1 MTSPTWKYDVALSYA
16 GEDREVA
23 RELATRLQAAGYL
36 VFYDGFE
43 ELWGQDLSVK
53 LHQIYGEQSRYGV
66 PLVSQ
71 HYVKKPWTNHERQV
85 LLARAMKQQA
95 VYLLP
100 IRLDDSAL
108 PGLADVV
115 AYKDLRQTS
124 LDEII
129 SSLQQLLGPPR
140 SGAEKRQVDQQRG
153 DVAVRLFPRNFLGIV
168 VQQNNLEAPW
178 FNLDCTI
185 LNEGRAHAHV
195 KRLEAHVTPV
205 GKRPLQFA
213 WNVFYGFRPGGR
225 VMEVSSAADPLEL
238 APASSCM
245 LGVQFR
251 GPRLEW
257 PLQWPAGEY
266 DFELLGWADCNPR
279 EHDANLRTRFSAVIT
294 TDDLR
299 WLNVWATA
307 PDAEWRRL
315 NDPHNAVAV
324 PIAISPS
331 SLKA

>member
-100 IRLDDSAL
+100 IRLDNSAL

-140 SGAEKRQVDQQRG
+140 QAPKKGRSISSGATWLS
-153 DVAVRLFPRNFLGIV
+153 AFS
-168 VQQNNLEAPW
+168 
-178 FNLDCTI
+178 
-185 LNEGRAHAHV
+185 RA
-195 KRLEAHVTPV
+195 T
-205 GKRPLQFA
+205 
-213 WNVFYGFRPGGR
+213 
-225 VMEVSSAADPLEL
+225 SSE
-238 APASSCM
+238 SSCNRTTSRH
-245 LGVQFR
+245 LGSISIARSSTRV
-251 GPRLEW
+251 G
-257 PLQWPAGEY
+257 
-266 DFELLGWADCNPR
+266 
-279 EHDANLRTRFSAVIT
+279 RTRTSSGS
-294 TDDLR
+294 
-299 WLNVWATA
+299 
-307 PDAEWRRL
+307 RRM
-315 NDPHNAVAV
+315 
-324 PIAISPS
+324 
-331 SLKA
+331 